1 MLFIT
6 ILNNKHYN
14 LRQMDNYLSI
24 QPIKVKSK
32 IEAFDEALVHIKARQ
47 EGRIKSL
54 KTGWPKFND
63 ALLDGIEWNTLTVIG
78 ARPGTGKT
86 FFVDQ
91 LCADVVSLNPDED
104 FRVLQFQLE
113 MPGRTSAI
121 RELSTPTQKDYKRL
135 NSAGPDMLS
144 DEDYDICVAYV
155 EKLRSNAKVDVVYD
169 PCTVEEFMS
178 TIHHY
183 VQKHTKVIDGKK
195 KHSKVLIT
203 VDHSTLFKRSSK
215 DKDKFDMLYNLGE
228 AITFMKKN
236 YPVAFII
243 LSQLNRNIDNPER
256 SEDGKYGNYVLDSD
270 IFGADALLQHAD
282 TLIGINRPALKK
294 IRFYG
299 PDRFIIPDDTTIV
312 FHFLKSRNGDTRI
325 SFFKLD
331 KQQMKIVEI
340 DTPPQQQKSK

>member
-1 MLFIT
+1 MSS
-6 ILNNKHYN
+6 
-14 LRQMDNYLSI
+14 YLEVR
-24 QPIKVKSK
+24 PIKVKSK

-47 EGRIKSL
+47 EGRIRSL
-54 KTGWPKFND
+54 ITGWPKFND

-91 LCADVVSLNPDED
+91 LCADVVALNPHEN

-121 RELSTPTQKDYKRL
+121 RELSTPTQKDYKSL
-135 NSAGPDMLS
+135 NSAGNTKLTDQ
-144 DEDYDICVAYV
+144 DYEKCVSYV
-155 EKLRSNAKVDVVYD
+155 QKLKANARVDVVYD

-183 VQKHTKVIDGKK
+183 VDKHSTVTDGKK
-195 KHSKVLIT
+195 KYSKVLIT
-203 VDHSTLFKRSSK
+203 VDHSTLFKKSAK

-299 PDRFIIPDDTTIV
+299 PDRFIIPDETTIV

-331 KQQMKIVEI
+331 KEQMKIVEI
-340 DTPPQQQKSK
+340 DTPPQQLKNK